1 MMRREDTLHAW
12 WSRLRHQG
20 LLLSPVVMV
29 DRFSAMPAD
38 LSWQKNQ
45 TLRDAY
51 TRFRAQTAPAD
62 ANAKARLEERPVLEW
77 VDALF
82 GACLGHQN
90 ERLSKS
96 NDIPEYLRAVV
107 RIGNRTESLRPHR
120 VLFSDETK
128 SRAALLIAAD
138 TSAQVGRGRG
148 RNTYTRFLELLR
160 STGSRLGLLTNGSQ
174 FRLVYAGLDF
184 ESWCE
189 WEAER
194 WFEDEDG
201 SDELAG
207 LRLLLAPDS
216 VKPGD
221 TGSPFLLEAIEESR
235 KRQADLSSV
244 LRENVRQAIEFLME
258 EVSAENRANA
268 ALLEPVRVGAHAP
281 LSDCEVLDALYQAGV
296 RVVMRL
302 AVCLF
307 AESRGLLPVNDPV
320 FAQSYGVRSLYELLE
335 EGVRDEGGAH
345 NLFNAHSAWP
355 RLTALFRLIH
365 SGSPHGGL
373 TLRAYGGTLFRPG
386 RADDSDPVSRALYV
400 LEQSLPVSDA
410 TVRDVLRKLL
420 RGPLPVVRGR
430 QKTFVEGPVDYTQLR
445 TEFIG
450 LIYQGLL
457 DYRLKRAD
465 EGEGPQVFLN
475 IGREPVLPLVRLET
489 MLHHDPKGLKDL
501 LTKLRKEQVTAT
513 VSSGEEEEEVD
524 GESGIVDSEE
534 EEVDGNENEVDGEL
548 CIVDGEQDANQP
560 LSTNRQPPVTTDSWQ
575 RALDWA
581 RKAVVLA
588 GLAPK
593 QKKNETD
600 REHQKR
606 TDEEA
611 KRLIKHVVATGEFYL
626 VRAGNTRKGTGT
638 FYTRPQLAVPTV
650 HRTLEPLC
658 YVVDSGSCVVDS
670 EEKGKV
676 DGSDELRGTGGVATS
691 HGSGNVG
698 ISGDPKVP
706 QRGSLRTDQSTPAGS
721 GVSSLEHRRGTGAPL
736 DKGVSQ
742 PSLHS
747 QGLADGSAHP
757 IGNLETAELFQ
768 SGDPSRDTSTLRN
781 SSQTTERSDSG
792 PECEALTTT
801 HHPPTTNSSS
811 PYTNH
816 HPPTTN
822 SSSPYTNH
830 QPPST
835 KFPRTPEQI
844 LALKVCDTSC
854 GSGSF
859 DVAALHYLTDAL
871 YAALCY
877 HCGLDDPQRSKTIT
891 LPYGRPRTGAAD
903 EEIVP
908 FPPDDPQ
915 RGDQFEDR
923 VKALLRRHVVERCIY
938 GVDINPLAVE
948 FARVSL
954 WIETLDQDLPFTFLD
969 HKIKVGNSLVG
980 CWLDRV
986 MDYPLKAWEREGG
999 DGKDG
1004 ERTQRIE
1011 EFLKGPRIG
1020 GQGSVTS
1027 GQKEKEGSS
1036 PATGHRPPTTGRRSG
1051 DGIIKQEMRSLIE
1064 QRFRGQMPL
1073 FEDDTVDIVHV
1084 VEQAQ
1089 ADYEQLH
1096 QMALHNPEARERFYR
1111 EHIQSSPA
1119 VQRLKRA
1126 MDEWCAV
1133 WFWPMDEES
1142 AKHAPT
1148 PKTFHSGRGSAASDQ
1163 KDTILD
1169 RVVAEQRFFH
1179 WELEFPD
1186 VFLPSSPSTIHQP
1199 PTNNSSPSTI
1209 HQPPATASPSSPA
1222 TDHRPL
1228 TTGFD
1233 ATFGNPP
1240 WEVMKPNS
1248 QEFFTEYDPVYR
1260 TYDKQAALRRQRE
1273 LFAMDPGIR
1282 DKWDEYCSG
1291 FKALSNWVQNV
1302 AEPFEM
1308 ALAKGNTGKALA
1320 ELWTIHRNKVAGD
1333 LWSVTGKEP
1342 STASSSPAP
1351 DPRPQATA
1359 SSPSTNHQPPSTNSS
1374 PSTIHPFQFQGSAD
1388 LNSYKLF
1395 LELDFS
1401 LLAANGRMG
1410 LIVPSGLYTDSGS
1423 GSLRELFLEHAT
1435 WDWLFS
1441 FENRKKIFDIHG
1453 SFKFA
1458 SVIIEK
1464 SNVAQSPPA
1473 GNKNQP
1479 PTASHQ
1485 PPTSD
1490 HRPPPTH
1497 FQPPS
1502 TIHHTPIKAA
1512 FMAHDLDAWDRP
1524 DPPVFTLDR
1533 GLIPLFSPRSKSIP
1547 EVRTGR
1553 DLEICRKIYEHSIRI
1568 GDRVPGWEIEY
1579 AREFDMTNDSK
1590 LFKPREWWE
1599 AKGYHPDPFGRWVN
1613 TDGDVAL
1620 PLYEGRMIGQFDFS
1634 QKGWVSGKGRTAVWR
1649 DVPFDTK
1656 TIEPQYLMSASS
1668 FRKAVD
1674 SENMFNITFMDVT
1687 AATNSRTMI
1696 TVACHLVPFGN
1707 SAPVLRTTGDDIT
1720 SPLLLSVA
1728 LNSLVFDFCA
1738 RQRTGGNHLNWF
1750 IVDELPLPR
1759 FEHESTPN
1767 HHTVLSAARLTFI
1780 HRRFA
1785 PEWLRL
1791 RRLYPELCAREW
1803 KHWWAVTEAD
1813 RLRLRVEID
1822 ALCADLYGLDPDDFD
1837 WIVRNDPSDPKG
1849 FWRVDKQ
1856 LPYEQRLTGLAS
1868 RAFRALKSG
1877 QWTVPSC
1884 LNDGTGHQPPV
1895 TDHHSPS
1902 TSHQP
1907 LTNDQ
1912 FFELLD
1918 IPELTSESAA
1928 RKKGHD
1934 RPLIYN
1940 RDGCHRWQPE
1950 LFPEDDPRHGWTWDD
1965 CYNDAVSLLGS
1976 EEAVRDYLE
1985 TNSKK
1990 AEEVKRRSDEPNEFL
2005 F

>member
-29 DRFSAMPAD
+29 DRFPAMPAD

-82 GACLGHQN
+82 RACLGHQN
-90 ERLSKS
+90 EHLAKS
-96 NDIPEYLRAVV
+96 NDIPENLRAMV

-148 RNTYTRFLELLR
+148 RNTYARFLELLR
-160 STGSRLGLLTNGSQ
+160 GTGSRLGLLTNGSQ

-207 LRLLLAPDS
+207 LRLLLAPES
-216 VKPGD
+216 VRPGD
-221 TGSPFLLEAIEESR
+221 SGSPFLLEAIEESR

-268 ALLEPVRVGAHAP
+268 DLLEPVRVGAHAP
-281 LSDCEVLDALYQAGV
+281 LSDREMLDALYQAGV

-335 EGVRDEGGAH
+335 EGVRDDGGAY

-386 RADDSDPVSRALYV
+386 REDDSDPVLRALYV
-400 LEQSLPVSDA
+400 LEQRLSVSDA

-489 MLHHDPKGLKDL
+489 MLHQDPKGLKDL

-513 VSSGEEEEEVD
+513 VSSEEEEE
-524 GESGIVDSEE
+524 EAEE
-534 EEVDGNENEVDGEL
+534 EQTEDVAEETTAEPRVEEAQEESPVSEDHR
-548 CIVDGEQDANQP
+548 DA
-560 LSTNRQPPVTTDSWQ
+560 WQ

-581 RKAVVLA
+581 RQAVTLA
-588 GLAPK
+588 GLVSK
-593 QKKNETD
+593 QGKKETD
-600 REHQKR
+600 REYQKR
-606 TDEEA
+606 TDDEA
-611 KRLIKHVVATGEFYL
+611 KRLIKHVVAKGEFYL

-658 YVVDSGSCVVDS
+658 YDVTESG
-670 EEKGKV
+670 K
-676 DGSDELRGTGGVATS
+676 T
-691 HGSGNVG
+691 
-698 ISGDPKVP
+698 PK
-706 QRGSLRTDQSTPAGS
+706 
-721 GVSSLEHRRGTGAPL
+721 
-736 DKGVSQ
+736 
-742 PSLHS
+742 
-747 QGLADGSAHP
+747 
-757 IGNLETAELFQ
+757 
-768 SGDPSRDTSTLRN
+768 
-781 SSQTTERSDSG
+781 
-792 PECEALTTT
+792 
-801 HHPPTTNSSS
+801 
-811 PYTNH
+811 
-816 HPPTTN
+816 
-822 SSSPYTNH
+822 
-830 QPPST
+830 
-835 KFPRTPEQI
+835 TPEAI
-844 LALKVCDTSC
+844 LALKVCDPAC
-854 GSGSF
+854 GSDSF
-859 DVAALHYLTDAL
+859 NVAALHYLTDAL
-871 YAALCY
+871 YSALCH
-877 HCGLDDPQRSKTIT
+877 HCGLDDPKRSKTIT
-891 LPYGRPRTGAAD
+891 LPYGRPRTGATD

-969 HKIKVGNSLVG
+969 HKIKVGNALVG

-986 MDYPLKAWEREGG
+986 LDYPIKAWEREGG

-1004 ERTQRIE
+1004 DRTQRIE
-1011 EFLKGPRIG
+1011 EFLKGP
-1020 GQGSVTS
+1020 
-1027 GQKEKEGSS
+1027 K
-1036 PATGHRPPTTGRRSG
+1036 TGNRRSG
-1051 DGIIKQEMRSLIE
+1051 DGVIKQEMRSLIE

-1073 FEDDTVDIVHV
+1073 FQDDTVDIAHV
-1084 VEQAQ
+1084 VEQAR

-1096 QMALHNPEARERFYR
+1096 QMAMHDPEARERFYR
-1111 EHIQSSPA
+1111 EHIQNSPA

-1142 AKHAPT
+1142 AQCAPT
-1148 PKTFHSGRGSAASDQ
+1148 PRTFHESGSGREP
-1163 KDTILD
+1163 ILD
-1169 RVVAEQRFFH
+1169 KVVTEQRFFH
-1179 WELEFPD
+1179 WEIEFPD
-1186 VFLPSSPSTIHQP
+1186 VFS
-1199 PTNNSSPSTI
+1199 
-1209 HQPPATASPSSPA
+1209 
-1222 TDHRPL
+1222 R
-1228 TTGFD
+1228 TTPGFD
-1233 ATFGNPP
+1233 AMLGNPP
-1240 WEVMKPNS
+1240 WENAQPNLE
-1248 QEFFTEYDPVYR
+1248 EFFSEYDPLFRAYGR
-1260 TYDKQAALRRQRE
+1260 LDKLAAQSRL
-1273 LFAMDPGIR
+1273 LNDLPGL
-1282 DKWDEYCSG
+1282 DEKWLDYCAS
-1291 FKALSNWVQNV
+1291 FKSFSNWI
-1302 AEPFEM
+1302 AFASDPFGD
-1308 ALAKGNTGKALA
+1308 AKGQNILTGKGGNQLMVIWLQARSR
-1320 ELWTIHRNKVAGD
+1320 RNSH
-1333 LWSVTGKEP
+1333 LSM
-1342 STASSSPAP
+1342 
-1351 DPRPQATA
+1351 PRPFFLQVGRVFT
-1359 SSPSTNHQPPSTNSS
+1359 
-1374 PSTIHPFQFQGSAD
+1374 
-1388 LNSYKLF
+1388 YKLF
-1395 LELDFS
+1395 LEFMFY
-1401 LLAANGRMG
+1401 LLHDSGRLG
-1410 LIVPSGLYTDSGS
+1410 IIVPSGLYTDSWS
-1423 GSLRELFLEHAT
+1423 QPLREVFLEHAT

-1458 SVIIEK
+1458 PVIVDRQRTDAPLK
-1464 SNVAQSPPA
+1464 V
-1473 GNKNQP
+1473 
-1479 PTASHQ
+1479 
-1485 PPTSD
+1485 
-1490 HRPPPTH
+1490 
-1497 FQPPS
+1497 
-1502 TIHHTPIKAA
+1502 A
-1512 FMAHDLDAWDRP
+1512 FMVHDLDAWDQP
-1524 DPPVFTLDR
+1524 NPPVFALDR
-1533 GLIPLFSPRSKSIP
+1533 SLIQLFSPRSKSIP

-1568 GDRVPGWEIEY
+1568 GDREPGWEIDF
-1579 AREFDMTNDSK
+1579 ALEFMMNTDAK
-1590 LFKPREWWE
+1590 LFPPKDKWESRGYKP
-1599 AKGYHPDPFGRWVN
+1599 DVFGRWIGPH
-1613 TDGDVAL
+1613 GDIAL
-1620 PLYEGRMIGQFDFS
+1620 PLYEGVMFGILDPLE
-1634 QKGWVSGKGRTAVWR
+1634 KGYFTEEGNRTAWR
-1649 DVPFDTK
+1649 EIPADQKRVCPNHIISQEAAARKCVGIERPKVVFRDITNSTNQR
-1656 TIEPQYLMSASS
+1656 TIIVTANRGFPCG
-1668 FRKAVD
+1668 
-1674 SENMFNITFMDVT
+1674 NT
-1687 AATNSRTMI
+1687 AATLTLGERGI
-1696 TVACHLVPFGN
+1696 EQH
-1707 SAPVLRTTGDDIT
+1707 
-1720 SPLLLSVA
+1720 LLLSA
-1728 LNSLVFDFCA
+1728 FLSSLSADFVT
-1738 RQRTGGNHLNWF
+1738 RQRTGGTHLNWF
-1750 IVDELPLPR
+1750 IVSECPIPVDECQSDGNLLHLPLI
-1759 FEHESTPN
+1759 
-1767 HHTVLSAARLTFI
+1767 VDAARLTFI

-1785 PEWLRL
+1785 PEWLRI
-1791 RRLYPELCAREW
+1791 RYLYPELRAREW

-1822 ALCADLYGLDPDDFD
+1822 ALCADLYGMDPDDFD
-1837 WIVRNDPSDPKG
+1837 WIVRNDPTDPKG

-1856 LPYEQRLTGLAS
+1856 LPYEQRLTGLAA
-1868 RAFRALKSG
+1868 RAFRALKEGKWSAE
-1877 QWTVPSC
+1877 TV
-1884 LNDGTGHQPPV
+1884 GR
-1895 TDHHSPS
+1895 
-1902 TSHQP
+1902 

-1912 FFELLD
+1912 FFELLG

-1928 RKKGHD
+1928 KKKGLD

-1950 LFPEDDPRHGWTWDD
+1950 LFTEDDPRHGYTWQD
-1965 CYNDAVSLLGS
+1965 CHNDAVALLGS
-1976 EEAVRDYLE
+1976 EKAVHQYLTVLSCQKE
-1985 TNSKK
+1985 CEGQDSPN
-1990 AEEVKRRSDEPNEFL
+1990 RRKERPHGQTDFL
-2005 F
+2005 EHI